1 MNYGSQVLLNNVR
14 GDLVKKP
21 SKQFLLKLLP
31 AIVAIVGI
39 IIFLAYGQDITVDD
53 MISYTPENRIIA
65 SIFILLMFF
74 IKSLTIIFPVAIIY
88 IVAGMMFP
96 TFLAI
101 LINIIGIG
109 IGFSYSYWVGK
120 TSASNSK
127 DKLMIKYPKLTQ
139 LDSLMKNNEWFITF
153 IVRMVG
159 IIPID
164 VVSIFMGSAEISFTK
179 YLSASVL
186 GTLPI
191 LLATT
196 FIGSTIADP
205 TSSEF
210 ILSLLLRVVISV
222 FSSFI
227 YKKVI
232 NKTG

>member
-65 SIFILLMFF
+65 FIFILLIFF
-74 IKSLTIIFPVAIIY
+74 IKSLTVMFPVAIIY

-101 LINIIGIG
+101 LINIIGIC
-109 IGFSYSYWVGK
+109 IGFSYSYWAGK
-120 TSASNSK
+120 TSTSNLK
-127 DKLMIKYPKLTQ
+127 DQLMLKYPKLTQ

>member
-21 SKQFLLKLLP
+21 SKQFLFKLLP
-31 AIVAIVGI
+31 AIIAIVGI
-39 IIFLAYGQDITVDD
+39 IIFFSYGQNITVDD
-53 MISYTPENRIIA
+53 MISYTPENRLMA

-164 VVSIFMGSAEISFTK
+164 VVSIFMGSVEISFTK

-191 LLATT
+191 LLTTT

>member
-1 MNYGSQVLLNNVR
+1 MNYGSQVLQNNVR

-31 AIVAIVGI
+31 AIVAFVGI
-39 IIFLAYGQDITVDD
+39 IIFLSYGQNITVDD
-53 MISYTPENRIIA
+53 IISYTPENKLMA

-74 IKSLTIIFPVAIIY
+74 IKSLTVMFPVAIIY
-88 IVAGMMFP
+88 IVTGMIFP
-96 TFLAI
+96 PFLAV

-109 IGFSYSYWVGK
+109 IGFSYSYWVGH
-120 TSASNSK
+120 TSTSNLK
-127 DKLMIKYPKLTQ
+127 DQLMIKYPKLTQ

-164 VVSIFMGSAEISFTK
+164 VVSIFMGSAGISFTK
-179 YLSASVL
+179 YLTASIL

-191 LLATT
+191 LLTTT
-196 FIGSTIADP
+196 FIGSTITDP
-205 TSSEF
+205 TSPEF
-210 ILSLLLRVVISV
+210 ILSLLLRVVISAL
-222 FSSFI
+222 SSLI
-227 YKKVI
+227 YKKAI